1 MRKILNFLGLWLA
14 NDNSNPIE
22 FDASEYKTTEKEKI
36 KVHKELLE
44 SLEKKEDDRL
54 TIIDSKTSQIIT
66 YTGIIFSAL
75 SLFIPILLSKIAEHN
90 LVLRVIFIVILVFAF
105 LFYTLA
111 IHNAIRNYN
120 MGNFPYSRS
129 DPKNVIKYQDKS
141 SNEFTSIE
149 IRDLI
154 YSYKQNSKSN
164 DKKADNLIYAYRT
177 FRIANVLT
185 AIIGIL
191 ICSSLLFAKSQEKE
205 SIIKNSVKIENLDSS
220 LREIINTI
228 KAEKQKNIIDST
240 EHYPKLK

>member
-1 MRKILNFLGLWLA
+1 MRKILNSLGLWLK
-14 NDNSNPIE
+14 NDYSNPIA
-22 FDASEYKTTEKEKI
+22 FDVSEYNTIEEKKI

-44 SLEKKEDDRL
+44 SLEKKEDERL
-54 TIIDSKTSQIIT
+54 SIIDTKTSQIIT

-75 SLFIPILLSKIAEHN
+75 SLFIPILLSKIAEQN
-90 LVLRVIFIVILVFAF
+90 FVIRIIFIVILVFAF

-191 ICSSLLFAKSQEKE
+191 ICSSLLFAKTQENE
-205 SIIKNSVKIENLDSS
+205 MIIKNSVKIESLDSS
-220 LREIINTI
+220 IKEIINTI
-228 KAEKQKNIIDST
+228 KSQKQQVAIDT
-240 EHYPKLK
+240 TQH

>member
-1 MRKILNFLGLWLA
+1 MRKALNFLGLWLA
-14 NDNSNPIE
+14 NDNPNSVT
-22 FDASEYKTTEKEKI
+22 FDASEYKATEEKRI

-54 TIIDSKTSQIIT
+54 TIIDTKTSQIIT

-75 SLFIPILLSKIAEHN
+75 SLFIPILLAKIADHN
-90 LVLRVIFIVILVFAF
+90 LVLRLVFIVILIFAF
-105 LFYTLA
+105 LFYALA

-120 MGNFPYSRS
+120 MANFPYSRS

-149 IRDLI
+149 IQDLI

-164 DKKADNLIYAYRT
+164 DRKADNLIYAYRT

-185 AIIGIL
+185 AIMGIL
-191 ICSSLLFAKSQEKE
+191 ICSSLLFAKTQEKE
-205 SIIKNSVKIENLDSS
+205 TIIKNSVKIENLDSS
-220 LREIINTI
+220 IKEVINAIKLQKQQNTI
-228 KAEKQKNIIDST
+228 DTTQ
-240 EHYPKLK
+240 H

>member
-1 MRKILNFLGLWLA
+1 MRKALNFLGLWLA
-14 NDNSNPIE
+14 TDNSSSVS
-22 FDASEYKTTEKEKI
+22 FDSSGYKATEEKRV

-54 TIIDSKTSQIIT
+54 KIIDTKTSQIIT

-90 LVLRVIFIVILVFAF
+90 LILRVVFILILIFAF
-105 LFYTLA
+105 LFYVLT

-149 IRDLI
+149 IQDLL

-177 FRIANVLT
+177 FRIANILT

-191 ICSSLLFAKSQEKE
+191 ICSSLLFAKSKEKE
-205 SIIKNSVKIENLDSS
+205 STIKNSVKIENLDSS
-220 LREIINTI
+220 IKEIINAI
-228 KAEKQKNIIDST
+228 QLQKPQKKIDSVQ
-240 EHYPKLK
+240 H